1 MKKKKWITIGI
12 IVILVF
18 LVCGIILV
26 SQSPKWSEMS
36 FEAIVKETVIQP
48 DGESR
53 LIVERTTEIY
63 SNPINSLGIS
73 ENTKLFDADGN
84 EIIISNF
91 QQGDAVKVILKN
103 AFTEETPF
111 YYPIVYEIRLIDVGK

>member
-1 MKKKKWITIGI
+1 MKKKKWIIIGI

-53 LIVERTTEIY
+53 LIVERSVIHEIYGSTSCVAPAAHHIVKTNGIRNWTEKPLTVINATISLTTEL
-63 SNPINSLGIS
+63 NGK
-73 ENTKLFDADGN
+73 E
-84 EIIISNF
+84 
-91 QQGDAVKVILKN
+91 LKS
-103 AFTEETPF
+103 
-111 YYPIVYEIRLIDVGK
+111 V